1 MFRSFENQGLVR
13 LVQHLGMEAKQ
24 RAEILIQTTVRDKQ
38 LLLLEQIEL
47 ARKVLTQSPLEDG
60 TYFVN

>member
-1 MFRSFENQGLVR
+1 
-13 LVQHLGMEAKQ
+13 MEAKQ